1 MTESHDS
8 KFFKVQEIPDVK
20 RAMFQTNF
28 KVTDHI
34 KDKIAC
40 KKTFDTV
47 EILEMDD
54 NFFFFKTLE
63 TINKLTFECYT
74 IGDSPEIERHLYCTR
89 GFKQNS
95 NTFRHVIREPIIS
108 ITEKSLGK
116 RNMEDHDSM
125 FSINQKKPRILCKS
139 GCGVMKD
146 TVESF
151 VKIVKNRT
159 VL

>member
-1 MTESHDS
+1 MTESQDC
-8 KFFKVQEIPDVK
+8 KIFKVQEIPDVK
-20 RAMFQTNF
+20 RGMFKTNI

-74 IGDSPEIERHLYCTR
+74 IGDSPENERHLYCTR

-116 RNMEDHDSM
+116 RNVEDHDTM
-125 FSINQKKPRILCKS
+125 FTINKKKLRILCKS
-139 GCGVMKD
+139 GSGVMKD

-151 VKIVKNRT
+151 VKIVKSRT